1 MFKKLRESLAVRI
14 TLLVFLSVLLAQMLT
29 FTVFALLFRAGV
41 LKPKDSFILYLIFA
55 FVASLSLET
64 IISAVFSRVISG
76 AYETYKTALSE
87 IASGNFDVTIPES
100 QEMLTKQFVRDINK
114 MTREL
119 KNNQIMRN
127 DFISN
132 FSHELKTPIVSIN
145 GFSELLMADDITDE
159 ERKEYAGIIYSES
172 GRLLNLAKNTLLL
185 SKLEGQSVV
194 CNKKVFLLN
203 ECVENCALLFEKQL
217 KTKNSE
223 IKMSLEKI
231 SYYWDPD
238 LVSQIVINLL
248 SNAIKYGKENG
259 VITVTLKS
267 FNGYVYLTVRDDG
280 EGMDEAT
287 LARVF
292 DRYFQGDDSHK
303 TEGNGLGL
311 SIVKR
316 IVDIGEG
323 KISVESKVGEGSAFT
338 VTLPERLPG

>member
-55 FVASLSLET
+55 FVPSLSLGT

-194 CNKKVFLLN
+194 CNKKVFFLYD
-203 ECVENCALLFEKQL
+203 CVENCALLFEKQL

>member
-55 FVASLSLET
+55 FVASLSLGT

-145 GFSELLMADDITDE
+145 GFSELLMSDDITDE

-194 CNKKVFLLN
+194 YNKKVFLFN

-217 KTKNSE
+217 KAKNSE

-238 LVSQIVINLL
+238 LISQIVINLL
-248 SNAIKYGKENG
+248 SNAIKYGKKDG

-267 FNGYVYLTVRDDG
+267 LSGYVYLTVKDDG
-280 EGMDEAT
+280 DGMDEAT

-292 DRYFQGDDSHK
+292 DRYFQGDGSHK

-323 KISVESKVGEGSAFT
+323 KISVESKPGEGSAFT
-338 VTLPERLPG
+338 VMLPERLPG

>member
-14 TLLVFLSVLLAQMLT
+14 TFLVFLSVLLAQMLT
-29 FTVFALLFRAGV
+29 FTVFALLFRVGF
-41 LKPKDSFILYLIFA
+41 LKPKDSFILYLVFA
-55 FVASLSLET
+55 FIASLSLGT

-100 QEMLTKQFVRDINK
+100 QEMLTRQFVRDINK

-145 GFSELLMADDITDE
+145 GFSELLMSDDITDE

-194 CNKKVFLLN
+194 YNKKVFLFN
-203 ECVENCALLFEKQL
+203 ECVENCALIFEKQL
-217 KTKNSE
+217 KAKNSE

-238 LVSQIVINLL
+238 LISQIVINLL
-248 SNAIKYGKENG
+248 SNAIKYGKKDG

-267 FNGYVYLTVRDDG
+267 LSGYVYLTVKDDG
-280 EGMDEAT
+280 DGMDEAT

-292 DRYFQGDDSHK
+292 DRYFQGDGSHK

-323 KISVESKVGEGSAFT
+323 KISVESKPGEGSAFT
-338 VTLPERLPG
+338 VMLPERLPG

>member
-14 TLLVFLSVLLAQMLT
+14 TFLVFLSVLLAQMLT
-29 FTVFALLFRAGV
+29 FTVFALLFRAGF
-41 LKPKDSFILYLIFA
+41 LKPKDSFILYLVFA
-55 FVASLSLET
+55 FIASLSLGT

-100 QEMLTKQFVRDINK
+100 QEMLTRQFVRDINK

-145 GFSELLMADDITDE
+145 GFSELLMSDDITDE

-185 SKLEGQSVV
+185 SKLKGQSVV
-194 CNKKVFLLN
+194 YNKKVFLFN

-217 KTKNSE
+217 KAKNSE

-238 LVSQIVINLL
+238 LISQIVINLL
-248 SNAIKYGKENG
+248 SNAIKYGKKDG

-267 FNGYVYLTVRDDG
+267 LSGYVYLTVKDDG
-280 EGMDEAT
+280 DGMDEAT

-292 DRYFQGDDSHK
+292 DRYFQGDGSHK

-323 KISVESKVGEGSAFT
+323 KISVESKPGEGSAFT
-338 VTLPERLPG
+338 VMLPERLPG

>member
-55 FVASLSLET
+55 FVASLSLGT

-145 GFSELLMADDITDE
+145 GFSELLMSDDITDE

-194 CNKKVFLLN
+194 YNKKVFLFN

-217 KTKNSE
+217 KAKNSE

-238 LVSQIVINLL
+238 LISQIVINLL
-248 SNAIKYGKENG
+248 SNAIKYGKKDG

-267 FNGYVYLTVRDDG
+267 LSGYVYLTVKDDG
-280 EGMDEAT
+280 DGMDEAT

-292 DRYFQGDDSHK
+292 DRYFQGDGSHK

-323 KISVESKVGEGSAFT
+323 RISVESKPGEGSAFT
-338 VTLPERLPG
+338 VMLPERLPG

>member
-29 FTVFALLFRAGV
+29 FTVFALIFRAGV

-55 FVASLSLET
+55 FVASLSLGT

-145 GFSELLMADDITDE
+145 GFSELLMSDDITDE

-194 CNKKVFLLN
+194 YNKKVFLFN

-217 KTKNSE
+217 KAKNSE

-238 LVSQIVINLL
+238 LISQIVINLL
-248 SNAIKYGKENG
+248 SNAIKYGKKDG

-267 FNGYVYLTVRDDG
+267 LSGYVYLTVKDDG
-280 EGMDEAT
+280 DGMDEAT

-292 DRYFQGDDSHK
+292 DRYFQGDGSHK

-323 KISVESKVGEGSAFT
+323 RISVESKPGEGSAFT
-338 VTLPERLPG
+338 VMLPERLPG